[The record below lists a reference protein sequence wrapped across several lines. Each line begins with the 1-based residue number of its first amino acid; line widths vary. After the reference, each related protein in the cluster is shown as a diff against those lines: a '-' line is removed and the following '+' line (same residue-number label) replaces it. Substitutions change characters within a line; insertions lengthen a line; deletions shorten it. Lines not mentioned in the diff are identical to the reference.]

1 MFDFV
6 QHSSPLKERRRE
18 GKKGR
23 EEKREAEGR
32 RVLRGSQNKTKKL
45 AEERRGAAT
54 ALQGA
59 ALREDGLTGSQ
70 RPSEADT
77 HTHTLTRL
85 FTCAYAR

>member
-1 MFDFV
+1 M
-6 QHSSPLKERRRE
+6 
-18 GKKGR
+18 
-23 EEKREAEGR
+23 
-32 RVLRGSQNKTKKL
+32 LRGSQNKTKKL